1 MKDLQPMTARSAEVA
16 NKFARPDDAGRDH
29 PDEMSRAH
37 HALRRAIM
45 HGDLRAG
52 DPLSQVELARQLG
65 VSRGPLREA
74 LRILQREGF
83 VEQESQH
90 RARVAAF
97 SDDDL
102 DELYAMRISLESLAI
117 GIAVPRM
124 TEDHLR
130 HLDELLREMDE
141 RARTG
146 DVEQWECP
154 HEKFHRALVHP
165 SGPRL
170 ERELALLS
178 DHATRYRMAFVSW
191 NPLEWQA
198 DTSTQHHTIAEAV
211 QSRDAKAASRVLAT
225 HLARTALV
233 VLSIASPSYEPVRIR
248 KALATASAD

>member
-1 MKDLQPMTARSAEVA
+1 MTAQSVEVA
-16 NKFARPDDAGRDH
+16 DKLAH
-29 PDEMSRAH
+29 PDEVSRAH
-37 HALRRAIM
+37 HAVRRAIM
-45 HGDLRAG
+45 RGELRAG

-83 VEQESQH
+83 IQQESQH
-90 RARVAAF
+90 RARVATF

-102 DELYAMRISLESLAI
+102 DELYAMRISLEALAI

-124 TEDHLR
+124 TEEHLAR
-130 HLDELLREMDE
+130 IVRLLVEME
-141 RARTG
+141 ETARTG

-154 HEKFHRALVHP
+154 HEQFHRALVHP

-178 DHATRYRMAFVSW
+178 DHATRYRLAFVTW

-198 DTSTQHHTIAEAV
+198 GTSEQHRKIAEAV
-211 QSRDAKAASRVLAT
+211 QARDPDAAAQTLAA
-225 HLARTALV
+225 HLGRTALV
-233 VLSIASPSYEPVRIR
+233 VLSMASPTFEPVRVR
-248 KALATASAD
+248 SALSAVCNR

>member
-1 MKDLQPMTARSAEVA
+1 MTAEPAEVTDKVA
-16 NKFARPDDAGRDH
+16 H
-29 PDEMSRAH
+29 PDEVSRAH

-83 VEQESQH
+83 VQQESQH
-90 RARVAAF
+90 RARVTAF
-97 SDDDL
+97 SDEDL
-102 DELYAMRISLESLAI
+102 DELYAMRISLEALAI

-124 TEDHLR
+124 TEDHLHR
-130 HLDELLREMDE
+130 LDELLREMDQT
-141 RARTG
+141 ASTG

-178 DHATRYRMAFVSW
+178 DHATRYRLAFVSW

-198 DTSTQHHTIAEAV
+198 GTSAQHHTIAEAAK
-211 QSRDAKAASRVLAT
+211 SRDPGAAAHALAT
-225 HLARTALV
+225 HLGRTALV
-233 VLSIASPSYEPVRIR
+233 VLSLASPTYEPVRIR
-248 KALATASAD
+248 RALAAVRTP

>member
-1 MKDLQPMTARSAEVA
+1 MTAQSAEVVD
-16 NKFARPDDAGRDH
+16 KLVH
-29 PDEMSRAH
+29 PDEVSRAH

-52 DPLSQVELARQLG
+52 DPLSQVELARKLG

-83 VEQESQH
+83 IQQESQH

-97 SDDDL
+97 SDEDL

-124 TEDHLR
+124 SEAHLR
-130 HLDELLREMDE
+130 KLDQLLLDMDE
-141 RARTG
+141 KATAG

-154 HEKFHRALVHP
+154 HEEFHRALVHP
-165 SGPRL
+165 SGPRI

-178 DHATRYRMAFVSW
+178 DHATRYRLAFVSW

-198 DTSTQHHTIAEAV
+198 GTSEQHRTIAEAV
-211 QSRDAKAASRVLAT
+211 KSGDASAASSALAA
-225 HLARTALV
+225 HLGRTALV
-233 VLSIASPSYEPVRIR
+233 VLSIASPTYEPVRIR
-248 KALATASAD
+248 RALAAACG

>member
-1 MKDLQPMTARSAEVA
+1 MA
-16 NKFARPDDAGRDH
+16 NKLAHLDDMSRAH
-29 PDEMSRAH
+29 PDEVSRAH

-52 DPLSQVELARQLG
+52 DPLSQVELARHLG

-83 VEQESQH
+83 VQQESQH
-90 RARVAAF
+90 RARVAAV
-97 SDDDL
+97 SDEDL
-102 DELYAMRISLESLAI
+102 DELYAMRIGLESLAI

-124 TEDHLR
+124 TEDHLGR
-130 HLDELLREMDE
+130 LDQLLQEMDDK
-141 RARTG
+141 ARTG

-154 HEKFHRALVHP
+154 HEQFHRALVHP

-198 DTSTQHHTIAEAV
+198 DTSSQHRTIAEAV
-211 QSRDAKAASRVLAT
+211 KSRDAKAASHALAT

-233 VLSIASPSYEPVRIR
+233 VLSSASPTYEPVRIR
-248 KALATASAD
+248 RALAAACGQ

>member
-1 MKDLQPMTARSAEVA
+1 MTAGSAEVA
-16 NKFARPDDAGRDH
+16 NTLVHPDDVSKAH
-29 PDEMSRAH
+29 PDEVSRAH

-45 HGDLRAG
+45 RGDLRAG

-83 VEQESQH
+83 VQQESQH

-97 SDDDL
+97 SDEDL

-124 TEDHLR
+124 SEEQLGR
-130 HLDELLREMDE
+130 LDALLREMDDK
-141 RARTG
+141 ARTG

-154 HEKFHRALVHP
+154 HEQFHRALVHP

-178 DHATRYRMAFVSW
+178 DHATRYRMSFVSW

-198 DTSTQHHTIAEAV
+198 DTSTQHRTIAEAV
-211 QSRDAKAASRVLAT
+211 VSRDAKAASRALAT
-225 HLARTALV
+225 HLGRTALV
-233 VLSIASPSYEPVRIR
+233 VLSIASPTYEPVRIR
-248 KALATASAD
+248 RALATACGE

>member
-1 MKDLQPMTARSAEVA
+1 MTAQPAEVA
-16 NKFARPDDAGRDH
+16 DKAAH
-29 PDEMSRAH
+29 PDEVSRAH
-37 HALRRAIM
+37 HSLRRAIM

-83 VEQESQH
+83 VQQESQH

-97 SDDDL
+97 SDEDL

-124 TEDHLR
+124 SEEHLQG
-130 HLDELLREMDE
+130 LDQLLQEMDDT
-141 RARTG
+141 ASTG

-198 DTSTQHHTIAEAV
+198 GTSEQHRTIAEAV
-211 QSRDAKAASRVLAT
+211 KARDASAAAHALAA
-225 HLARTALV
+225 HLGRTALV
-233 VLSIASPSYEPVRIR
+233 VLSMASPMYEPVRVR
-248 KALATASAD
+248 RALAAACGP